1 MPASPGSATAT
12 LPPTSAKFPPLPVD
26 SSRLTQR
33 PARRVYNILRSAIRT
48 GAMDQDEQLVEFRL
62 IRSMRESRAAVREAM
77 RMLAEEGLLTR
88 ERRVG
93 TRVARDIIRIPVMDE
108 VIPIDGP
115 TLNGLGDQERTV
127 IYQLERRMVIPP
139 EPVYHALSPRDG
151 RVLMLDQLI
160 LLDGETIGARTTYI
174 SVDHTSESVL
184 QAVTGSTHHPLAY
197 GPLFRALFNQDVG
210 RSDFTIESI
219 ASGERTSGLLDI
231 PFGSPLLLVETLL
244 RGTDEVP
251 RLLSYAHLTSN
262 RLALFV
268 SGSAPSA

>member
-1 MPASPGSATAT
+1 MTPTAE
-12 LPPTSAKFPPLPVD
+12 KFPPLPID

-33 PARRVYNILRSAIRT
+33 PARRVYNILRTAIRT
-48 GAMDQDEQLVEFRL
+48 GAMDQDEQLVEFHL

-77 RMLAEEGLLTR
+77 RMLADEGLLTR

-108 VIPIDGP
+108 VIPIDDPTPDGP
-115 TLNGLGDQERTV
+115 GEERTV
-127 IYQLERRMVIPP
+127 IYQLERRMVVPP
-139 EPVYHALSPRDG
+139 EPVHNALSPRDG

-174 SVDHTSESVL
+174 TVDHTSESTL

-197 GPLFRALFNQDVG
+197 GPLFKELFDQDVG

-231 PFGSPLLLVETLL
+231 PIGSPILLVETLL
-244 RGTDEVP
+244 RGRDEVP

>member
-1 MPASPGSATAT
+1 MQLGSGLTT
-12 LPPTSAKFPPLPVD
+12 EMLPKNSDKFPPMPVD

-33 PARRVYNILRSAIRT
+33 PARRVYNILRSAIRS
-48 GAMDQDEQLVEFRL
+48 GAVDRDEQLVEFRL

-77 RMLAEEGLLTR
+77 RMLADEGLLTR

-93 TRVARDIIRIPVMDE
+93 TRVAHDIIRLPVMDE

-115 TLNGLGDQERTV
+115 MPDGFGDQERTV

-139 EPVYHALSPRDG
+139 EPVQEALAPRDG

-160 LLDGETIGARTTYI
+160 LLDGETVGVRTAYLA
-174 SVDHTSESVL
+174 VEHTSESTL

-197 GPLFRALFNQDVG
+197 GPLFKELFNQEAG

-231 PFGSPLLLVETLL
+231 PIGSPILLVESLL

-251 RLLSYAHLTSN
+251 RVLFYTHLRSN

-268 SGSAPSA
+268 SGSTPSA

>member
-1 MPASPGSATAT
+1 
-12 LPPTSAKFPPLPVD
+12 
-26 SSRLTQR
+26 
-33 PARRVYNILRSAIRT
+33 
-48 GAMDQDEQLVEFRL
+48 
-62 IRSMRESRAAVREAM
+62 MRESRAAVREAM
-77 RMLAEEGLLTR
+77 RMLTDEGLLTR

-93 TRVARDIIRIPVMDE
+93 TWVARDIIRVPVMDE

-115 TLNGLGDQERTV
+115 TPNSFGDQARTV

-139 EPVYHALSPRDG
+139 EPVRNALSPEGG

-160 LLDGETIGARTTYI
+160 LLDGETIGARTTYLA
-174 SVDHTSESVL
+174 VDHTSDSTL
-184 QAVTGSTHHPLAY
+184 DAVTGSTHHPLAY
-197 GPLFRALFNQDVG
+197 GPLFKALFNEDAG

-219 ASGERTSGLLDI
+219 ACGERTSRLLDI
-231 PFGSPLLLVETLL
+231 PIGSPILLVETLL

>member
-1 MPASPGSATAT
+1 
-12 LPPTSAKFPPLPVD
+12 
-26 SSRLTQR
+26 
-33 PARRVYNILRSAIRT
+33 
-48 GAMDQDEQLVEFRL
+48 
-62 IRSMRESRAAVREAM
+62 
-77 RMLAEEGLLTR
+77 
-88 ERRVG
+88 
-93 TRVARDIIRIPVMDE
+93 MDE

-115 TLNGLGDQERTV
+115 TPAGLGDQERTV
-127 IYQLERRMVIPP
+127 IYQLERRMVVPP
-139 EPVYHALSPRDG
+139 EPVYNALSPRDG

-174 SVDHTSESVL
+174 TVDHTSESTL

-197 GPLFRALFNQDVG
+197 GPLFKELFDQDVG

-231 PFGSPLLLVETLL
+231 PIGSPILLVETLL
-244 RGTDEVP
+244 RGRDEVP

>member
-1 MPASPGSATAT
+1 VT
-12 LPPTSAKFPPLPVD
+12 PTSEKFPPLPID

-33 PARRVYNILRSAIRT
+33 PARRVYNILRTAIRT

-62 IRSMRESRAAVREAM
+62 IRSMRESRGAVREAI
-77 RMLAEEGLLTR
+77 RMLADEGLLTR

-115 TLNGLGDQERTV
+115 TPAGLGDQERTV
-127 IYQLERRMVIPP
+127 IYQLERRMVVPP
-139 EPVYHALSPRDG
+139 EPVHNALSPRDG

-174 SVDHTSESVL
+174 TVDHTSESTL

-197 GPLFRALFNQDVG
+197 GPLFKELFGQDVG

-231 PFGSPLLLVETLL
+231 PIGSPILLVETLL
-244 RGTDEVP
+244 RGRDEVP